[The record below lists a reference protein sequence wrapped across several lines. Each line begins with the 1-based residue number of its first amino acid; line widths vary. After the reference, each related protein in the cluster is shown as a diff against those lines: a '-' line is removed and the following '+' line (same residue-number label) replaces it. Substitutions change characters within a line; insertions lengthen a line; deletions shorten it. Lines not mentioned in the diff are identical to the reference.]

1 MSKYMHYVSMLLA
14 LGCLSACA
22 QIPEPK
28 RPCGPRG
35 RLVKWD
41 QVIHPDYLGEKVML
55 YLSSTTIPG
64 GSIVNSGTNIWTITF
79 PSAGSTSGSG
89 VTGIEADPGM
99 VMAWAGHIAS
109 TSDVPDGWLLCDGTA
124 YSTNTYG
131 ALFQEIGFRYS
142 AKIGATFNVPDYR
155 GVALVGV
162 EGDRG
167 LYASTN
173 RVGSGY
179 GATKDEVGS
188 FQVEAYATTNNSE
201 VVRLANTY
209 VHWLIKWRSPDDR
222 SAAAI
227 AAIANMGN
235 SYWPYPIRLPYYLT
249 ADTGVVPGNALNQI
263 ITCMMEIRM
272 PKTLPAFAQPTEVL
286 GELYLRRD
294 KGESGF
300 ETFTLARTAGVFVP
314 SLSSRGSENVY
325 LVNLT
330 LNVPAN
336 TPYRIYMPSLPAGT
350 PTGFTIRMNLW
361 TQYIPTFH
369 AGRFDNVY
377 PTTGAEEGE

>member
-22 QIPEPK
+22 QS
-28 RPCGPRG
+28 GPRG

-55 YLSSTTIPG
+55 YKSSTTIPG

-89 VTGIEADPGM
+89 VTGIEAEPGM

-124 YSTNTYG
+124 FSTNTYG

-142 AKIGATFNVPDYR
+142 AGVGATFNVPDYR

-222 SAAAI
+222 I
-227 AAIANMGN
+227 AVAIANMGN

-249 ADTGVVPGNALNQI
+249 SDTGVVPPNAMNRI
-263 ITCMMEIRM
+263 ITCMMEIRVA
-272 PKTLPAFAQPTEVL
+272 KTIPYPVTEVIGVL
-286 GELYLRRD
+286 NLENDNAGID
-294 KGESGF
+294 
-300 ETFTLARTAGVFVP
+300 TFTLARTAGVFVP
-314 SLSSRGSENVY
+314 SLSSLGSENVY
-325 LVNLT
+325 LANLT

-336 TPYRIYMPSLPAGT
+336 TTYRIYMPSLSGT
-350 PTGFTIRMNLW
+350 PTGYTITMNLW
-361 TQYIPTFH
+361 EQYIPTFH
-369 AGRFDNVY
+369 DGRFVNFY
-377 PTTGAEEGE
+377 PITGAEEVE